1 MITLNDTISFEVAEL
16 LHLAGYDGPK
26 IKYYNILNKHQ
37 FIAEFYIHSEAIFA
51 PTYSEVIKWLSEYGY
66 VVELNEEQIINALK
80 QLAN

>member
-16 LHLAGYDGPK
+16 LHLAGYDGPI

-37 FIAEFYIHSEAIFA
+37 FTAKFYIHSEAVFA
-51 PTYSEVIKWLSEYGY
+51 PTYSEVINWLSEYGY
-66 VVELNEEQIINALK
+66 IVELEEEQIINALK